1 VIFDVAKRNK
11 TIMPVYT
18 TIVKKDNKLWN
29 SVNSWLNNVKISC
42 AGKELKTKYVF

>member
-29 SVNSWLNNVKISC
+29 SVNSRLNNVKD
-42 AGKELKTKYVF
+42 ELRRHRA